1 MSGKRWGMIAF
12 LSIVAIMAIG
22 TFIAFQQLNKPD
34 KTVETFEEAV
44 EQNKPNLLKGIIL
57 PDNKEAVVNTGT
69 LASLVTYLRTNDQSY
84 QVIKDGLKGQMEA
97 KEYSPTNEQISLTA
111 DGKKW
116 GIFTNYKLKVKT
128 ASIKVIGDNENDRV
142 QLSIKT
148 LKNQFKTSDD
158 KIYGPILPGIHDV
171 NVTVTNSLGTLAE
184 NKKVDV
190 WGNEQ
195 VTFVV
200 DTERLAKNDK
210 GISDDIVAAV
220 ELLNKDLS
228 VFETSAYNIDVF
240 TNVNDTF
247 TGGEYTQAAID
258 EEFSNY
264 VDYIDEIQSQYLGSV
279 VNLDQLSID
288 YFNGHWSADVTA
300 LVSYNRKI
308 KFTDLPTYEDLS
320 YKSIRNYALGYNDKE
335 KRWLIEGITD
345 TEADGT
351 EHESWKKKKTL
362 TVKNPPLQK
371 WSSTNSGDPIT
382 SL

>member
-1 MSGKRWGMIAF
+1 MSGKRWGMIVF
-12 LSIVAIMAIG
+12 FSIVAIMIVG

-34 KTVETFEEAV
+34 KIVETFEEAV
-44 EQNKPNLLKGIIL
+44 EQNKPNLLKDIIL

-111 DGKKW
+111 DGKRW
-116 GIFTNYKLKVKT
+116 GIITNYKLKVKT
-128 ASIKVIGDNENDRV
+128 ASIKVIGDSEDDRV

-148 LKNQFKTSDD
+148 SKKQFKTSDD
-158 KIYGPILPGIHDV
+158 KVYGPILPGIHDV
-171 NVTVTNSLGTLAE
+171 NVSVTNSLGTLTE

-200 DTERLAKNDK
+200 DTERLAKDDK
-210 GISDDIVAAV
+210 GIIADIVATV
-220 ELLNKDLS
+220 EVLNKELS
-228 VFETSAYNIDVF
+228 VFETSAYNTDVF

-247 TGGEYTQAAID
+247 TGGEITQAVID

-264 VDYIDEIQSQYLGSV
+264 AEYIDEIQSQYLGAV
-279 VNLDQLSID
+279 VNLDQLSIN

-308 KFTDLPTYEDLS
+308 KLIDIPTFEDLS
-320 YKSIRNYALGYNDKE
+320 YKSIRNYALAYNDKE
-335 KRWLIEGITD
+335 KKWLIEGITD
-345 TEADGT
+345 TEADGS
-351 EHESWKKKKTL
+351 ELESWKEKKTL
-362 TVKNPPLQK
+362 TVKNPPLLK
-371 WSSTNSGDPIT
+371 WSRKNSGDPKT